1 MSSVFDSEAFNARC
15 FFPRDDVTPPPD
27 GARDLRVPVDGA
39 ELHVRLHRHTGAP
52 TLLLFH
58 GNGEVVSDY
67 DAVAP
72 EFVRAG
78 FDLAVV
84 DFRGYGS
91 STGTPTLRTLLAD
104 APRVLDAVAAEVDVP
119 LVVMGRSLGSAA
131 ALELYGRNDARIAGV
146 VLESGFL
153 DLAELVRRRGLRP
166 PVAFG
171 EDELETFDGAR
182 KLCRGRAPL
191 LVLHGAEDRA
201 ISPDEARQAH
211 RLAAT
216 DVKHLVLVPGRG
228 HNDVSASPVY
238 WDALAQARR
247 WPTR

>member
-15 FFPRDDVTPPPD
+15 FFPRDEVTPPPE

-39 ELHVRLHRHTGAP
+39 ELHVRLHRSTGAP

-72 EFVRAG
+72 EFARVG

-84 DFRGYGS
+84 DFRGYGA

-104 APRVLDAVAAEVDVP
+104 APRVLDAVAAEVTAP

-131 ALELYGRNDARIAGV
+131 ALELYGRNDARVAGV

-153 DLAELVRRRGLRP
+153 DLAGLVRRRGIRP
-166 PVAFG
+166 PASFTD
-171 EDELETFDGAR
+171 DELETFDGAR
-182 KLCRGRAPL
+182 KLQRGRAPL

-201 ISPDEARQAH
+201 IAADEAREAH
-211 RLAAT
+211 RLAT
-216 DVKHLVLVPGRG
+216 TSVKHLVLVPGRG

-238 WDALAQARR
+238 WDAFAFVRA
-247 WPTR
+247 WATR

>member
-15 FFPRDDVTPPPD
+15 FFPRDEVTPPPD
-27 GARDLRVPVDGA
+27 GARDLRVAVDGA
-39 ELHVRLHRHTGAP
+39 ELHVRLHRTTGAP

-67 DAVAP
+67 DSIAP
-72 EFVRAG
+72 EFARVG
-78 FDLAVV
+78 LELAVV

-104 APRVLDAVAAEVDVP
+104 APLVLDAVAAQAATP

-131 ALELYGRNDARIAGV
+131 ALELYGRNDPRVAGV

-153 DLAELVRRRGLRP
+153 DLAGLVRRRGLSP
-166 PVAFG
+166 PAFS
-171 EDELETFDGAR
+171 EDELETFDGSR
-182 KLCRGRAPL
+182 KLRRGRAPL
-191 LVLHGAEDRA
+191 LVLHGALDRA
-201 ISPDEARQAH
+201 ISADEAREAH
-211 RLAAT
+211 RLAT
-216 DVKHLVLVPGRG
+216 TELKHLVLVPGRG

-238 WDALAQARR
+238 WDAFAHVRA
-247 WPTR
+247 WPTL